1 MRRRGRILA
10 VAALITG
17 ALAFGAAWMV
27 YEELGRTPGELIRY
41 TERRLQGHPALQM
54 LATPVLAGLRAAL
67 GEPAQGDKPPP
78 FALPA
83 LPLKPSQD
91 QHQPLPAARP
101 PGTAKASNEAARIIR
116 VGPRR
121 DIVTIAMAASLAK
134 DGDVIEIDSGDYHA
148 DVASWDRA
156 ELTLRGVGGRAR
168 LIAAGASAE
177 GKAIWVI
184 KRGRVIIEN
193 IEFIGARV
201 ADRNGAG
208 IRFEQGHL
216 TVRNCLFFDNQNG
229 LLTGDGSAELEIE
242 SSEFGYNGAGDGQ
255 THHLYAGKIKSLM
268 VTGSY
273 FHHANA
279 GHLIKSRAAKNDIRY
294 NRLSDESGG
303 RASYE
308 LEFPNGGVAQVVGN
322 IIQQT
327 ARGGNSTLI
336 SYGAEGYRWP
346 LNALYLVHNTLV
358 NDEPRGGAFLRVMPG
373 AQIVGT
379 RNNLLIGKGK
389 YHTPAIR
396 ESSGDIRAD
405 WHIFAAAIRYDYRLN
420 ASGRQN
426 LAGPGSL
433 AREAGLIPRSE
444 YVHPLKLKALAAAP
458 VFAGALQTAGPD

>member
-1 MRRRGRILA
+1 MRRRARILA
-10 VAALITG
+10 AAALISS
-17 ALAFGAAWMV
+17 ALALAAAWIA

-41 TERRLQGHPALQM
+41 AERRLQGHPTLQL
-54 LATPVLAGLRAAL
+54 LARPVLAALRAAL
-67 GEPAQGDKPPP
+67 EEPAYGEKPPP
-78 FALPA
+78 FAVPA
-83 LPLKPSQD
+83 LPPKPAQVL
-91 QHQPLPAARP
+91 HRP
-101 PGTAKASNEAARIIR
+101 PLETALSAPAKSALVGGRIIR

-121 DIVTIAMAASLAK
+121 DIVTIAMAASVAR

-148 DVASWDRA
+148 DAASWDRA

-193 IEFIGARV
+193 IEFVGARV

-229 LLTGDGSAELEIE
+229 LLASGGDAELEVE
-242 SSEFGYNGAGDGQ
+242 MSEFGYNGAGDGQ
-255 THHLYAGKIKSLM
+255 THHLYAGTIKSLM

-336 SYGAEGYRWP
+336 SFGAEGYRWP

-358 NDEPRGGAFLRVMPG
+358 NDEPRGGAFLRVMQG
-373 AQIVGT
+373 AQIVST

-396 ESSGDIRAD
+396 ESSGDIRSD
-405 WHIFAAAIRYDYRLN
+405 WRIFAAAIRYDYRLN
-420 ASGRQN
+420 AAGR
-426 LAGPGSL
+426 LHRVVPGSL
-433 AREAGLIPRSE
+433 VREAGLIPRSE
-444 YVHPLKLKALAAAP
+444 YGHPLQLTALAAAP